1 MKILKKTLGIFG
13 FKLVD
18 KNLIQNER
26 IINSYSKINI
36 NFFLQSIINFKKNL
50 EIVQIG
56 ASDGIT
62 DDFLN
67 KYIKSNNLKC
77 LLVEPIKESFEVLK
91 KICLQN
97 KP

>member
-26 IINSYSKINI
+26 IINSYSKIDI

-67 KYIKSNNLKC
+67 KYRWISEEEYNSSLERFK
-77 LLVEPIKESFEVLK
+77 FE
-91 KICLQN
+91 
-97 KP
+97 